1 MGVTLL
7 LILIILLSVNFIID
21 FQWFNEVKYL
31 DVFKTKI
38 LTILIFASC
47 IFLIYFMVFFIY
59 FKGLKK
65 ISLKIIGEKYEKIYN
80 RLSLVINGLTSLFL
94 ALITAV
100 NSWKSILTFFYAEP
114 FAAKDPVFNLD
125 ISFYIF
131 KLPLIKSVYQSLFA
145 AFIIIILITLIF
157 YIVINIGIKEEVSKT
172 INFTKRG
179 ANFFHFAGKSFAGVI
194 SAILILFSGRFI
206 IKALELVYSSRGV
219 AYGASYTDI
228 KVTLPFYI
236 VIAIVA
242 IIVGVLAYIFII
254 KRKKKALFISLGIL
268 VAFIILE
275 IIVSVFMEQVI
286 VKSNQMEFEKPY
298 LEYNIAATK
307 KAYNIDNIE
316 EKSFEPNNELKL
328 EDLEK
333 NKDILDNL
341 KVNSAEPILNFYQ
354 QVQLIKNY
362 YAFNDVDTDRY
373 DINGD
378 YTQVFV
384 AAREIETNDMSV
396 WQNKHLRYTH
406 GYGVTMSKV
415 NEVTKEGQPSF
426 VMKDIPTVN
435 SSNILVENPRIYFGE
450 STNGYSIIN
459 TDVVEFDYPDGETE
473 NSFKYDGDAGIK
485 MNFFNR
491 VLFSLYEKQPKILFS
506 GSINSNSKI
515 LINKNI
521 KDRASKIAP
530 FLRYDE
536 DAYMVI
542 NNGKLLWV
550 IDAYTVSD
558 KYPFSE
564 PYDGIN
570 YLRNSV
576 KVTVDAYT
584 GEVNFYI
591 IDESDPII
599 KTYDKIF
606 IELFKSKDEL
616 PEGIFEHFRYPQEI
630 FRLQSKVLAKY
641 HIDDSIKLFTQE
653 DLWDVSSDIL
663 SPVKEGE
670 DDKIPVEPLYLMTR
684 LPGEKDS
691 EMMLFEYFNMKGKQN
706 MVSLLGARMDGHNYG
721 KLIMYKFPQQKA
733 IYSPYLF
740 KNRMLQDPEISKE
753 ISLWAGKGSSV
764 IYGDIVIVPIEKSL
778 LYMNTIYLK
787 AESNQSM
794 PEMKRVILSNGDEIV
809 IEENVEK
816 ALANL
821 FDYNQVDEG
830 NVTED
835 ESDEKSPKSIK
846 EASILYE
853 KAIEAQRNGDWAA
866 YGDYINKLGEMI
878 NELAKE

>member
-80 RLSLVINGLTSLFL
+80 RLSLVINALTSLFL

-114 FAAKDPVFNLD
+114 FATKDPIFNLD

-157 YIVINIGIKEEVSKT
+157 YIVINIGIKQEVSKT

-179 ANFFHFAGKSFAGVI
+179 AKFFHFAGKSFAGVI

-254 KRKKKALFISLGIL
+254 KRKKKALFISVGVL
-268 VAFIILE
+268 VGFIILE

-341 KVNSAEPILNFYQ
+341 KVNSAEPVLNFYQ

-450 STNGYSIIN
+450 STNDYSIIN

-542 NNGKLLWV
+542 INGKLLWV

-591 IDESDPII
+591 MDESDPII

-606 IELFKSKDEL
+606 TDLFKSKDEL

-641 HIDDSIKLFTQE
+641 HIDDPIKLFTQE

-684 LPGEKDS
+684 LPDEKDS

-706 MVSLLGARMDGHNYG
+706 MVSLLGARMDGDNYG

-816 ALANL
+816 ALAKL
-821 FDYNQVDEG
+821 FDYNQVDGG